1 MHPWV
6 GNIPWRREWLPTPM
20 FLPGKFHG
28 QRSLMGYSPW
38 GHKEPDMT
46 EWLTLFIYMCYLI
59 CHHNIVILST
69 YSPAKE
75 SGEGEILMLLLSLPP
90 LALLTVGV
98 GLDPHPLTLVL
109 EFRSGRRVF
118 PKVLLTG
125 NCRNHRS
132 PTSAL

>member
-1 MHPWV
+1 
-6 GNIPWRREWLPTPM
+6 
-20 FLPGKFHG
+20 
-28 QRSLMGYSPW
+28 
-38 GHKEPDMT
+38 
-46 EWLTLFIYMCYLI
+46 MCYLI

-69 YSPAKE
+69 YSPANE

-90 LALLTVGV
+90 LALLTVEV